1 MNKRSLQFLE
11 TLVNTPSP
19 SGHESRGLRVWMDY
33 AGQYADET
41 YSDAYGNCVAVL
53 NKGGG
58 PRLMLAG
65 HADEI
70 GMTVN
75 FIDDDGYV
83 YVRRLGGTNPAIT
96 KAQRV
101 TIHSRKGPV
110 KGVVGS
116 VAPHLMRTE
125 TGAPKVPKI
134 HEVFVDIGVGSRKA
148 AEKLIRVGD
157 PITLN
162 DQFELLRGDLA
173 VARAFDNRVGT
184 WAVAET
190 LRLLQSGKAKLNAE
204 VCAVAN
210 TMEEVGLFGARQ
222 IAYSLHPDIALVMD
236 VTHATD
242 YPTVDKRQHG
252 DIKVG
257 QGPTVTHGN
266 CNHPEVIKRVEQ
278 VAKRLKINLQ
288 HEAISSTSGTDTDA
302 VFWTRGGI
310 PSGLISLPN
319 RYMHSPVEV
328 VSLKDLEQI
337 PQLMA
342 GFAKSLKKGDKFKV
356 KI

>member
-1 MNKRSLQFLE
+1 MSALL
-11 TLVNTPSP
+11 
-19 SGHESRGLRVWMDY
+19 RG
-33 AGQYADET
+33 
-41 YSDAYGNCVAVL
+41 
-53 NKGGG
+53 KGGA
-58 PRLMLAG
+58 PQIQDL
-65 HADEI
+65 
-70 GMTVN
+70 
-75 FIDDDGYV
+75 FI
-83 YVRRLGGTNPAIT
+83 
-96 KAQRV
+96 
-101 TIHSRKGPV
+101 
-110 KGVVGS
+110 
-116 VAPHLMRTE
+116 
-125 TGAPKVPKI
+125 
-134 HEVFVDIGVGSRKA
+134 DIGVSSRKA

-162 DQFELLRGDLA
+162 DQFEILRDDLA
-173 VARAFDNRVGT
+173 IARAFDNRVGT

-190 LRLLQSGKAKLNAE
+190 IRLLKAGKTKLNVE

-222 IAYSLHPDIALVMD
+222 IAYSLHPDVALVMD

-257 QGPTVTHGN
+257 EGPTVTHGN
-266 CNHPEVIKRVEQ
+266 CNHPEVIKRIEQ

-288 HEAISSTSGTDTDA
+288 HEAISATSGTDTDA
-302 VFWTRGGI
+302 IFWTRGGI

-337 PQLMA
+337 PQIMA
-342 GFAKSLKKGDKFKV
+342 GFAKSIKRGEEFKV

>member
-33 AGQYADET
+33 VSQYADET

-96 KAQRV
+96 RAQRV
-101 TIHSRKGPV
+101 IIHSRKGPV

-116 VAPHLMRTE
+116 VAPHLMRTD

-134 HEVFVDIGVGSRKA
+134 HELFIDIGADSRKA
-148 AEKLIRVGD
+148 AEKLVRVGD

-162 DQFELLRGDLA
+162 DQFELLRDDLV

-190 LRLLQSGKAKLNAE
+190 LRLLKTGRVKLNAE
-204 VCAVAN
+204 VCVVAN

-222 IAYSLHPDIALVMD
+222 IAYSLHPDVALVMD

-266 CNHPEVIKRVEQ
+266 
-278 VAKRLKINLQ
+278 
-288 HEAISSTSGTDTDA
+288 
-302 VFWTRGGI
+302 
-310 PSGLISLPN
+310 
-319 RYMHSPVEV
+319 
-328 VSLKDLEQI
+328 
-337 PQLMA
+337 
-342 GFAKSLKKGDKFKV
+342 
-356 KI
+356 

>member
-134 HEVFVDIGVGSRKA
+134 HEVFIDIGVGSRKA

-342 GFAKSLKKGDKFKV
+342 GFAKSLKKGDQFKV

>member
-1 MNKRSLQFLE
+1 MNKDSLQFLE

-19 SGHESRGLRVWMDY
+19 SGHESRGLRVWLDY
-33 AGQYADET
+33 VDQFADET
-41 YSDAYGNCVAVL
+41 YSDSYGNCVAVL

-75 FIDDDGYV
+75 YIDDKGYV
-83 YVRRLGGTNPAIT
+83 YVRKLGGTNPAIT
-96 KAQRV
+96 KAQRL
-101 TIHSRKGPV
+101 TIHTHKGPV

-116 VAPHLMRTE
+116 VAPHLMK
-125 TGAPKVPKI
+125 GDSSAKASPQMQDL
-134 HEVFVDIGVGSRKA
+134 FVDIGVSSRKA
-148 AEKLIRVGD
+148 AEKVIRVGD

-162 DQFELLRGDLA
+162 DKFEILRDDL
-173 VARAFDNRVGT
+173 VIARAFDNRVGT

-190 LRLLQSGKAKLNAE
+190 LRLLKNSKTKLNVE

-222 IAYSLHPDIALVMD
+222 IAYSLHPEVALVMD

-252 DIKVG
+252 DINVG
-257 QGPTVTHGN
+257 HGPTVTHGN
-266 CNHPEVIKRVEQ
+266 CNHPEVIKRIEQ
-278 VAKRLKINLQ
+278 VSKKLKINLQ
-288 HEAISSTSGTDTDA
+288 HEAISGTSGTDTDA
-302 VFWTRGGI
+302 IFWTRGGI

-328 VSLKDLEQI
+328 VSLNDLEQI
-337 PQLMA
+337 PQIMA
-342 GFAKSLKKGDKFKV
+342 GFAKSIKKGEKFKV